1 VAQLLGLTQFGVI
14 PRHPQHPQSHLRA
27 MSWSSQIT
35 AVNSLLDEFEVK
47 SELTP
52 AKKKGKEAVEVR
64 RSVTSAARSTC
75 QHNAESHQTSTCLTT
90 H

>member
-52 AKKKGKEAVEVR
+52 AKKKGKEAVEVSQVR
-64 RSVTSAARSTC
+64 QGAPVNTMQRATR
-75 QHNAESHQTSTCLTT
+75 
-90 H
+90 